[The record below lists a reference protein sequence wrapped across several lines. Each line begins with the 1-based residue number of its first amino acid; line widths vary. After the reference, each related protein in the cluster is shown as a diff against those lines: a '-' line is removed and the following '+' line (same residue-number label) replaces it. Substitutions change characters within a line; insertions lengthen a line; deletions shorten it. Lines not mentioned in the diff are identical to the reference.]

1 MLAIGRTE
9 QRRRMTRRESA
20 ANGASIRRSPIGV
33 VGIVDCES
41 AWIDLPDAS
50 FDLERLPI
58 PFPRFDEP
66 E

>member
-9 QRRRMTRRESA
+9 QRRRTVGRESA
-20 ANGASIRRSPIGV
+20 AMRASVRRPPIRVIGM
-33 VGIVDCES
+33 VDCE
-41 AWIDLPDAS
+41 AAVIDLQDAS

-58 PFPRFDEP
+58 PFPRLDEP